1 MKKIISKSK
10 IQFLLLKMLLVLTL
24 IPGFFGYNAFAN
36 PTDSSYLDL
45 SEPVTC
51 EYQGY
56 EPEHK
61 EEMHIGENSIIGG
74 IRKNTYARFLFTESN
89 KSEYVLLIPMGNYP
103 YGKSIWLDS
112 SEKEEEISVH
122 KPVKVIFNPPGERG
136 IKNITSL
143 LPPES
148 WQGYPSIIVLYNDK
162 NEERIYVAY
171 RKGPGNDDIS
181 WSIADATDWHI
192 KSGIIVKLI
201 NTVLAP
207 IAIPFYIVGYPLSI
221 VLGVA
226 AYSKSPKEYEPHS
239 YFNSVAFSPD
249 GKYALSGNSDN
260 AVKFWNIETG
270 QNIRV
275 FKGHSCEVESVAFSP
290 DGRYALSGSM
300 DKTIKLWDLDSGLLI
315 RTFKGHTRRVKSV
328 VFSHDSRRVLSGSWD
343 QTLKLWD
350 VESGNEIRSF
360 QKESSIFHKQP
371 LSIYSIAIS
380 PNGLYALSGSSGTE
394 VNLWEIESGRH
405 IRTFSGHYYMD
416 VNSVAFSPDGRYALS
431 GGDWKDETIKLW
443 EVSSGWEIG
452 SLAQNSGNVN
462 SVAVSPD
469 GRYALSGNGN
479 GRLLLWELGSR
490 RLIRRF
496 EGHRGKV
503 RSVAFSP
510 DGRLILSGSEDESMK
525 LWDVESGQ
533 EIRTFK
539 AKTEETPR
547 ICGKVGDAF

>member
-1 MKKIISKSK
+1 LKIIIPKSK
-10 IQFLLLKMLLVLTL
+10 IHVLVLKISLVLTL
-24 IPGFFGYNAFAN
+24 IPILGGYNAFAN
-36 PTDSSYLDL
+36 SSYLDL
-45 SEPVTC
+45 PEPVAC

-74 IRKNTYARFLFTESN
+74 IRKNTYARLLFTESN
-89 KSEYVLLIPMGNYP
+89 KTEYALLIPMGNYP
-103 YGKSIWLDS
+103 YSKSIWLNFSDT
-112 SEKEEEISVH
+112 KEEISVH

-136 IKNITSL
+136 IKNISAL

-148 WQGYPSIIVLYNDK
+148 WQGYPSILVLYNDK
-162 NEERIYVAY
+162 KEERIYVAY
-171 RKGPGNDDIS
+171 RKGPGNDDIA
-181 WSIADATDWHI
+181 WSIADATNFHI
-192 KSGIIVKLI
+192 MFGDTIKLI
-201 NTVLAP
+201 AKVIIAP
-207 IAIPFYIVGYPLSI
+207 IAIPVFVVTLPLQI
-221 VLGVA
+221 ALGIA

-275 FKGHSCEVESVAFSP
+275 FKGHSCEVESIAFSP
-290 DGRYALSGSM
+290 NGKYALSGSM

-315 RTFKGHTRRVKSV
+315 RTFKGHARRVKSV
-328 VFSHDSRRVLSGSWD
+328 AFSHDGRRVLSGSWD
-343 QTLKLWD
+343 QTVKIWD

-360 QKESSIFHKQP
+360 QKESSKFHKVH

-380 PNGLYALSGSSGTE
+380 SNGLYALSGSSGTE

-405 IRTFSGHYYMD
+405 IRTFLGHQYQD
-416 VNSVAFSPDGRYALS
+416 VKSVAFSPDGRYALS
-431 GGDWKDETIKLW
+431 GGDYKDATMKLW

-452 SLAQNSGNVN
+452 SIAQSGNVN
-462 SVAVSPD
+462 SVAFSPD
-469 GRYALSGNGN
+469 GRYALSCNDYGG
-479 GRLLLWELGSR
+479 LLLWELGTRS
-490 RLIRRF
+490 LIRRF

-510 DGRLILSGSEDESMK
+510 DGRLILSGGEDESMK
-525 LWDVESGQ
+525 LWNVESGQ